1 MAFEIL
7 VNGVG
12 DAFSTRHWGT
22 NFLCR
27 HDDFVLA
34 VDCPDSY
41 RRALR
46 DNAFTHGG
54 ERLDAQHIDAMF
66 LTHLHGDHVN
76 GLEMVLAYRKF
87 IAGGKLPLWT
97 TPEVADVLWDRRL
110 SVSLGTMYDG
120 SYFADLH
127 LEDYIDLHV
136 VPWQTPAQIGPFVV
150 KTRRTVHHIP
160 TAGLRI
166 RAGGKT
172 LGYSCDTAWDP
183 EHVAW
188 LEDADTIFHETS
200 LGPAHT
206 PLYKLAEL
214 PEPTRRKMW
223 VVHYP
228 DAVSQ
233 PDEGLRFAKQGE
245 VVVVGTPAW

>member
-12 DAFSTRHWGT
+12 DAFSRLHWGT

-27 HDDFVLA
+27 ADDFVLA

-46 DNAFTHGG
+46 ANDFEHRG

-87 IAGGKLPLWT
+87 MVGGILPLYT
-97 TPEVADVLWDRRL
+97 TPDVAEALWERRL

-120 SYFADLH
+120 NLYKEHH
-127 LEDYIDLHV
+127 LEDYVDLHV
-136 VPWQTPAQIGPFVV
+136 VPWQTPTTVGPFTIE
-150 KTRRTVHHIP
+150 TRQTIHHIP

-166 RAGGKT
+166 RALGKT
-172 LGYSCDTAWDP
+172 FGYSCDTAWDP
-183 EHVAW
+183 AHLQW
-188 LEDADTIFHETS
+188 LADADTIFHETS

-206 PLYKLAEL
+206 PLFKLLEL
-214 PEPTRRKMW
+214 PEEIRRKLR

-228 DAVSQ
+228 DSIVQ
-233 PDEGLRFAKQGE
+233 PDEVVFAREGE
-245 VVVVGTPAW
+245 VLVVGTPAW